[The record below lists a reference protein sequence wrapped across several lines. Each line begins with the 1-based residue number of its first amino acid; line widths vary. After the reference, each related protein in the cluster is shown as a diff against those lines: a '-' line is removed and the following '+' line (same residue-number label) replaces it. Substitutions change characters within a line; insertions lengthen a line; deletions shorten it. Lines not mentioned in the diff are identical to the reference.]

1 MAKQYTK
8 NLIKKEF
15 IAMLEEMPFSSITIS
30 MLADRCEINRNTFYY
45 HYDDIYTLVK
55 ELLADEIAK
64 VDLEFDATSSW
75 EKSMVAAVSF
85 LLENKKAAQNI
96 FRSIDRKDTDAY
108 LYEVCESV
116 MVKYIENECKL
127 KNIKASESDKRIVVD
142 FYRAAL
148 VGLLD
153 KWIQDGMNET
163 PEKIIYR
170 IGKLFDGNIERSLRI
185 SEELTRADPFGH
197 NN

>member
-55 ELLADEIAK
+55 ELLKDEIEK

-75 EKSMVAAVSF
+75 ESSMVAAVSF
-85 LLENKKAAQNI
+85 LLDNKKAAQNI
-96 FRSIDRKDTDAY
+96 FKSIDRKDADTY

-116 MVKYIENECKL
+116 MERYIENECNN
-127 KNIKASESDKRIVVD
+127 KNIKSSDSDKRIVID

-153 KWIQDGMNET
+153 KWIQDGMKET

-185 SEELTRADPFGH
+185 SEDLTRADPFGH

>member
-15 IAMLEEMPFSSITIS
+15 IKLLSEKPFSSITIAI
-30 MLADRCEINRNTFYY
+30 LADRCEINRNTFYY
-45 HYDDIYTLVK
+45 HYDDIYSLVR
-55 ELLADEIAK
+55 EILSDEIAK
-64 VDLEFDATSSW
+64 VDLDFDETSSW
-75 EKSMVAAVSF
+75 ESSMVTAVSF
-85 LLENKKAAQNI
+85 LLDNKKAAENI
-96 FRSIDRKDTDAY
+96 FRSIDKKDTDAY

-116 MVKYIENECKL
+116 MKKYIDKECEL
-127 KNIKASESDKRIVVD
+127 KDIRASEADKRIVVD

-153 KWIQDGMNET
+153 KWIQDGMDET

-185 SEELTRADPFGH
+185 SEELTKLDPFGH

>member
-15 IAMLEEMPFSSITIS
+15 IKLLSEKPFSSITIA

-45 HYDDIYTLVK
+45 HYDDIYSLVR
-55 ELLADEIAK
+55 EILSDEIAK
-64 VDLEFDATSSW
+64 VDLDFDETSSW
-75 EKSMVAAVSF
+75 ESSMVTAVSF
-85 LLENKKAAQNI
+85 LLDNKKAAENI
-96 FRSIDRKDTDAY
+96 FRSIDKKDTDAY

-116 MVKYIENECKL
+116 MKKYIDKECEL
-127 KNIKASESDKRIVVD
+127 KDIRASEADKMIVVD

-163 PEKIIYR
+163 PEKTIYR

>member
-15 IAMLEEMPFSSITIS
+15 IKLLSEKPFSSITIA

-45 HYDDIYTLVK
+45 HYDDIYSLVR
-55 ELLADEIAK
+55 EILSDEIAK
-64 VDLEFDATSSW
+64 VDLDFDETSSW
-75 EKSMVAAVSF
+75 ESSMVAAVSF
-85 LLENKKAAQNI
+85 LLDNKKAAENI
-96 FRSIDRKDTDAY
+96 FRSIDKKDTDAY

-116 MVKYIENECKL
+116 MKKYIDKECEL
-127 KNIKASESDKRIVVD
+127 KDIRASEADKRIVVD

-185 SEELTRADPFGH
+185 SEELTKLDPFGH